1 MIPFFIKK
9 LKIKTPKMGIQGNNP
24 QIFLWH
30 LYDQKFLKKFFFD
43 PANHEFGARKK
54 HTQKMSL
61 KSQGKTKPL
70 FP

>member
-1 MIPFFIKK
+1 
-9 LKIKTPKMGIQGNNP
+9 MGIQGNNP

-30 LYDQKFLKKFFFD
+30 LYDQKFKKKIFFG
-43 PANHEFGARKK
+43 PTNHEFGAYKK
-54 HTQKMSL
+54 HTKKMSL